1 MEYFGGSV
9 AIGQLLDLD
18 LSLMEMV
25 DDIRVVLLDVKVVDF
40 VLLVFLG
47 FVEILQNRQQLRVA
61 RLGQYEVLDVKR
73 ILMAGDLVKFV
84 DEVQLHLFGDP
95 DFGLDQFSAALSVL
109 LHEIQKGFLCDFS
122 GLAVGQIQHSEGLD
136 HPLLGSAVVE
146 NVVVMKVVA

>member
-1 MEYFGGSV
+1 MEV
-9 AIGQLLDLD
+9 
-18 LSLMEMV
+18 V
-25 DDIRVVLLDVKVVDF
+25 DDIRVVLLDMKVVDF

-61 RLGQYEVLDVKR
+61 RLGEYEVLDVKR
-73 ILMAGDLVKFV
+73 ILVAGDLVKFV

-95 DFGLDQFSAALSVL
+95 DFGLDQFRAALSVL
-109 LHEIQKGFLCDFS
+109 LHEFQEGFLCDFS
-122 GLAVGQIQHSEGLD
+122 GFAVGQIQHSEGLD